1 MGALAIAIPYVL
13 FVWWFSTGTVLLLVG
28 LSARHEIMLKL
39 GAAVL
44 FVASLAGV
52 AASSQVTSAA
62 GAYCVFTCA
71 ILLWGAVEISLLA
84 GWITGPRP
92 ETCPRGCAA
101 ADRLWFALQAIAYHE

>member
-1 MGALAIAIPYVL
+1 MSALAIAIPYVL
-13 FVWWFSTGTVLLLVG
+13 FVWWFSTGTVLFLVG
-28 LSARHEIMLKL
+28 LSSRHSVMLKV
-39 GAAVL
+39 GAAAL

-52 AASSQVTSAA
+52 AASSQQADAA

-92 ETCPRGCAA
+92 DVCPSNCGAMERGGYA
-101 ADRLWFALQAIAYHE
+101 